1 MSLDFADIPQ
11 TFKRHV
17 FACFHER
24 PAGHPRGSCGQ
35 AGARP
40 LWEHLM
46 RSLDEH
52 GDPEIGRAAA
62 GCLGF
67 CAAGPLMVVYPE
79 GVWYQPKTKDDIDE
93 IIATHLIGGAPVE
106 RLAVVPRV

>member
-1 MSLDFADIPQ
+1 MTLDIPQ
-11 TFKRHV
+11 VYKHHLFM
-17 FACFHER
+17 CFQER
-24 PAGHPRGSCGQ
+24 PPGHPRGSCGQ

-46 RSLDEH
+46 SRLERLGRPD
-52 GDPEIGRAAA
+52 IGMTAT

-79 GVWYQPKTKDDIDE
+79 GIWYRPQSREDVDE
-93 IIATHLIGGAPVE
+93 IIQSHFTEGKPVE
-106 RLAVVPRV
+106 RLIIVPR

>member
-1 MSLDFADIPQ
+1 MTLEIPQ
-11 TFKRHV
+11 VYKHHV
-17 FACFHER
+17 FMCFQER
-24 PAGHPRGSCGQ
+24 PPGHPRGSCGQ

-46 RSLDEH
+46 SSLERLGRPD
-52 GDPEIGRAAA
+52 IGMTAT

-79 GVWYQPKTKDDIDE
+79 GIWYRPQSREDVDE
-93 IIATHLIGGAPVE
+93 IIQSHFTEGKPVE
-106 RLAVVPRV
+106 RLIIVPR